1 MIFLCSP
8 WSTTLN
14 KHKKMYQHKLLS
26 TVCVLNPILWF
37 ISLYNF
43 SATVS
48 HAERQNYQ
56 KKFCFLCVTCLFL
69 RIKSVWNFFSSRV
82 RAKIFCVSPERSQA
96 WAGHSQKYLARW
108 TMRSCSIFPCRIP
121 GIGMLQSSGQPSQ
134 QKNMSVRSRALSW
147 TRASA
152 SKNRQAGTKA
162 GIAGKPKICFSPPA
176 AFQQSNSLCSVKKK
190 REAKAFS
197 PLGSLLKSQQKQLIR
212 TTSHIHSK
220 KKSYL
225 SRRQSRSVF
234 IRLLLRLF
242 PGKKSFPRLWAV
254 FCQGKREACP
264 RFKTAATRLLNAL
277 IGAIRRMRRILP
289 ARRSSG
295 RRQK

>member
-1 MIFLCSP
+1 
-8 WSTTLN
+8 
-14 KHKKMYQHKLLS
+14 
-26 TVCVLNPILWF
+26 
-37 ISLYNF
+37 
-43 SATVS
+43 
-48 HAERQNYQ
+48 
-56 KKFCFLCVTCLFL
+56 
-69 RIKSVWNFFSSRV
+69 
-82 RAKIFCVSPERSQA
+82 
-96 WAGHSQKYLARW
+96 
-108 TMRSCSIFPCRIP
+108 MRSCSIFPCRIP

-242 PGKKSFPRLWAV
+242 PGKSLF
-254 FCQGKREACP
+254 QGSELFFAKGKGKHAP
-264 RFKTAATRLLNAL
+264 DSKQPPHGF
-277 IGAIRRMRRILP
+277 
-289 ARRSSG
+289 
-295 RRQK
+295 